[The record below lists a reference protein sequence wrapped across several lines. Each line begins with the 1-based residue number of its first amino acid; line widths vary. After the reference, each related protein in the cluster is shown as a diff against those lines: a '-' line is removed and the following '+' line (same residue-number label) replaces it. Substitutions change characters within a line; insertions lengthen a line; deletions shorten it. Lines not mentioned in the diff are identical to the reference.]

1 MRHSRI
7 FFCTCTRTGC
17 YVKGS
22 SFSLAHRGD
31 ATLKDHKGSSLALAH
46 RRDATLKDLL
56 LHLHTDGMLHWRIF
70 FRTCTQRGGYVKRI
84 FFCTCTQTGYSGRMC
99 RSDICPKTWKK
110 DGKRAAATF
119 RRHMMKII
127 LQGMAK
133 REAFSC
139 IDFKNP
145 GVRGSVLP

>member
-46 RRDATLKDLL
+46 RRDATLKDLPFEFAHKGDATLKEHKGSSLALAHRRDATLKDLL

-84 FFCTCTQTGYSGRMC
+84 FFLHLHTDGIFRPNV
-99 RSDICPKTWKK
+99 PK
-110 DGKRAAATF
+110 
-119 RRHMMKII
+119 
-127 LQGMAK
+127 
-133 REAFSC
+133 
-139 IDFKNP
+139 
-145 GVRGSVLP
+145 